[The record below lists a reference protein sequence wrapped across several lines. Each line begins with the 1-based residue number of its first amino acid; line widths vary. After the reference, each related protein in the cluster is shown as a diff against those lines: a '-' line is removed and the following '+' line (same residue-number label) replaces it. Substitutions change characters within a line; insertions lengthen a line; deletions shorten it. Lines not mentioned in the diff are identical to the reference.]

1 MAKHSAPSFARI
13 GTSGW
18 AYNAWKNNFFP
29 DKLPARAYLSFTSRV
44 FNSIEIDATFYRMQT
59 PERYQSWY
67 DATPEGFLFAI
78 KGSRYITHMLRLK
91 NCASA
96 LGNFFASGV
105 LALQEKT
112 GPFLWQFPAHMKL
125 DMKRFEAFAKL
136 LPRDFNAAR
145 ELARGHNSKLPQK
158 AYLKVKENYPMVHA
172 FELRSDTFFNR
183 DFLAMLRA
191 YNIAT
196 VMVSSPKDW
205 PLFTDVTANFLY
217 IRMHGEKRL
226 YAGSYGE
233 AALKEWKHR
242 ISFWQ
247 KGRTPPDMEHY
258 LPADPHKNMR
268 PFFMYFDN
276 TGKSEAPH
284 DALRFM
290 KMVGA
295 KWEPP
300 AKQEAA

>member
-1 MAKHSAPSFARI
+1 MAKHSGAPLAHI

-18 AYNAWKNNFFP
+18 AYSSWRNKFFP
-29 DKLPARAYLSFTSRV
+29 AKLTAREYLSFTSRA
-44 FNSIEIDATFYRMQT
+44 FNSIEIDSTFYRMQT

-91 NCASA
+91 DCETA
-96 LGNFFASGV
+96 LGNFYASGI

-112 GPFLWQFPAHMKL
+112 GPFLWQFPAHVKL
-125 DMKRFEAFAKL
+125 DMERFETFAKL
-136 LPRDFNAAR
+136 LPRDFNEAV
-145 ELARGHNSKLPQK
+145 ELARKHDSKLQK
-158 AYLKVKENYPMVHA
+158 PYLKVEENYPLVHA
-172 FELRSDTFFNR
+172 FELRSDSFFNR
-183 DFLAMLRA
+183 DFLAMLRS

-226 YAGSYGE
+226 YSGSYGE
-233 AALKEWKHR
+233 AELKEWKRR

-268 PFFMYFDN
+268 PYFMYFDN
-276 TGKSEAPH
+276 TAKSEAPF
-284 DALRFM
+284 DALKFM

-295 KWEPP
+295 KWEPSSER
-300 AKQEAA
+300 KVS